1 MCKLF
6 IKWLFVAAAPNDYTS
21 TSVVLT
27 FPAGAQ
33 SATVFVPIAD
43 DGINERQES
52 FTATLSSPSGGAT
65 LGPNSTATVTIPNP
79 QRKKIIMQSDINNC
93 DYITL

>member
-1 MCKLF
+1 MLVSM
-6 IKWLFVAAAPNDYTS
+6 LAAPADYTS

-27 FPAGAQ
+27 FPVGQQTA
-33 SATVFVPIAD
+33 STSIPIAD

-65 LGPNSTATVTIPNP
+65 LGPDSSATVTIPNIESK
-79 QRKKIIMQSDINNC
+79 RLSCDMMQC
-93 DYITL
+93 DEQFRFSSALYV